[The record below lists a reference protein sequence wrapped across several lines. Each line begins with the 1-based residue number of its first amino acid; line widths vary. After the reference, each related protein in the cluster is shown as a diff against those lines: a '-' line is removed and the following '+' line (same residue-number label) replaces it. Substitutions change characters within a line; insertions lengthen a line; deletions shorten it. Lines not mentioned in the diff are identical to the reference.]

1 MAQQKLKCTTYRL
14 NMQLSKCRLKKA
26 TITVHLNGMPFTR
39 PVLPISS
46 RTRQTAMPRTQTDK
60 HNWFNTFRSNRNKI
74 LAFCFLLPCAT
85 IFFLSLLPCPLFSY
99 VVRTFRFFFFELPGF
114 PKKQPSLPKGATV
127 GQVGRWVAL
136 GEAGPR
142 AIAPPLKCDP

>member
-14 NMQLSKCRLKKA
+14 NMQLSKCRVKKA

-60 HNWFNTFRSNRNKI
+60 HNWFNTFLSNRNKI
-74 LAFCFLLPCAT
+74 LAFCFLLPCAA
-85 IFFLSLLPCPLFSY
+85 IFFLSLSY
-99 VVRTFRFFFFELPGF
+99 PAHYSRTLYVHSVFFFELPGF